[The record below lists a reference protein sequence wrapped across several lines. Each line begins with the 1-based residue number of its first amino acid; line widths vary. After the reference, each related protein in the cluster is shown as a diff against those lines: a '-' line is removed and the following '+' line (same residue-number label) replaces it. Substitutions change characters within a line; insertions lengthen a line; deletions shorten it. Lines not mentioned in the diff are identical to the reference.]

1 MLQARVHACCVPA
14 VRVDPCAHVQALPW
28 WNTAWGSIDL
38 LDTREDV
45 EGTGEEEQQALMDE
59 LNEDMEA
66 LDASVDCYVIR
77 DQDELELKTKVWVE
91 MNRDYIEAQAAKD
104 AARREAE
111 AAGLDPDA
119 RPRKPR
125 KKRKAPMI

>member
-45 EGTGEEEQQALMDE
+45 EGTGEEEQQAPTQEPNTACSPAHPPACNPATMQPRNLAHPGTDG
-59 LNEDMEA
+59 
-66 LDASVDCYVIR
+66 R
-77 DQDELELKTKVWVE
+77 
-91 MNRDYIEAQAAKD
+91 AQ
-104 AARREAE
+104 
-111 AAGLDPDA
+111 
-119 RPRKPR
+119 
-125 KKRKAPMI
+125 